1 MHKISTFNVDL
12 YSLDV
17 LKWHQPYLW
26 WYHHSDEEQ
35 YGFLPLFPGA
45 CVCVEWNPAAVETGF
60 VRHDGCG
67 DITTPPNTPYPPHHH
82 HHPFPVHLSCVRPA
96 PEQSFNLYAAFCASA
111 FQSIGTLYWKT
122 VASKCIRFKR
132 ANLSRLCC
140 LAFSQFITIRRSVC
154 PQSRQTQ
161 RCWPTLRR
169 SPPSLPHTHLN
180 SNLHLSQGIPSQHT
194 HLLPFYLFHLFI
206 YLFIYICSY

>member
-1 MHKISTFNVDL
+1 MTSAVPLMVPPQRRGTVRFLTFISGSVRLCRMKSSSCGDG
-12 YSLDV
+12 V
-17 LKWHQPYLW
+17 CAPWWMW
-26 WYHHSDEEQ
+26 WYHH
-35 YGFLPLFPGA
+35 
-45 CVCVEWNPAAVETGF
+45 
-60 VRHDGCG
+60 
-67 DITTPPNTPYPPHHH
+67 TPQHPIPPHHH

-140 LAFSQFITIRRSVC
+140 LAFSQFLTIRRSVC